1 MGWLSCLV
9 CVLWRRTGQPAS
21 VGTQTVEANR
31 IRDLQRQLMDRVA
44 EVSKAP
50 LNSLPSGLQAVA
62 QTMGADE
69 RGGKLAADGKGAQN
83 DEWVLAV
90 APDIIKRHI
99 RVYRWTSDSDMA
111 SLDDGK
117 VKRFAEYKASNAPAD
132 ATESVH
138 LVYET
143 AGKGDLAGHY
153 DLLLPTQVCVRSA

>member
-1 MGWLSCLV
+1 
-9 CVLWRRTGQPAS
+9 
-21 VGTQTVEANR
+21 
-31 IRDLQRQLMDRVA
+31 MDRGVA

-99 RVYRWTSDSDMA
+99 RVYRWASDRR
-111 SLDDGK
+111 LIW
-117 VKRFAEYKASNAPAD
+117 PPWT
-132 ATESVH
+132 TE
-138 LVYET
+138 
-143 AGKGDLAGHY
+143 K
-153 DLLLPTQVCVRSA
+153 